1 VKRRWERGA
10 GGEVEGVQ
18 APGQE
23 VVVVVVEQSRAG
35 GVATLPAAPT
45 HPHKVEVG
53 VGVVRPTQAE
63 AAAAAA
69 RPSWAGRAAGGR
81 REREKGLR

>member
-1 VKRRWERGA
+1 
-10 GGEVEGVQ
+10 
-18 APGQE
+18 
-23 VVVVVVEQSRAG
+23 
-35 GVATLPAAPT
+35 
-45 HPHKVEVG
+45 VG